1 MRKTPAIY
9 PFLFQNLSNKAVPFK
24 PSISRKNEEEI
35 HHHLAGHSTNK
46 MYGLNAGLRLKESGI
61 DVP

>member
-46 MYGLNAGLRLKESGI
+46 MYGLNAGLR
-61 DVP
+61 

>member
-1 MRKTPAIY
+1 MRKTRVIY

-35 HHHLAGHSTNK
+35 HHHHLAGHSTNK
-46 MYGLNAGLRLKESGI
+46 IHDLNASLR
-61 DVP
+61 